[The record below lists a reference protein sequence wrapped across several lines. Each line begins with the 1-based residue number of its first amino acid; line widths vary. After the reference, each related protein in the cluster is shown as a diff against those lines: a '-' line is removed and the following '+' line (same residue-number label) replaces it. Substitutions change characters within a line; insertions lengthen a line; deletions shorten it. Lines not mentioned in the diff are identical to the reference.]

1 MQESGPV
8 CLLSSQ
14 APSTWGGFEFYLIR
28 ATEYRFRREGGSGIP
43 VLARRQYLY
52 LLPWVGAR
60 ECRPRVSGGKKWT
73 TGWSRPLGPFFR
85 AYRAGKQKQP
95 FFFPYKTEITN
106 AREKLVAQRRRR
118 EGVYNRVA
126 GASVTFPGGAGTRE
140 RADSPRPGGWSIADF
155 VSAKRNAGEFCFLC
169 FITKEVPARHEGCR
183 LVPQQKSNPPRL
195 CRVRNLSLSF
205 PKETAFVLLHKLCF
219 HARA

>member
-1 MQESGPV
+1 MPPPCV
-8 CLLSSQ
+8 
-14 APSTWGGFEFYLIR
+14 
-28 ATEYRFRREGGSGIP
+28 
-43 VLARRQYLY
+43 RRQKMDHGVEQT
-52 LLPWVGAR
+52 PWAIFPSVPGGAAKAA
-60 ECRPRVSGGKKWT
+60 VLFS
-73 TGWSRPLGPFFR
+73 F
-85 AYRAGKQKQP
+85 
-95 FFFPYKTEITN
+95 KTEITN

-140 RADSPRPGGWSIADF
+140 RADSPRTGGWSIADF

>member
-1 MQESGPV
+1 MRLRGRQ
-8 CLLSSQ
+8 
-14 APSTWGGFEFYLIR
+14 R
-28 ATEYRFRREGGSGIP
+28 NSGISKAAVS
-43 VLARRQYLY
+43 VLPAV
-52 LLPWVGAR
+52 VGAR
-60 ECRPRVSGGKKWT
+60 VCRPRVSGGKKWT

-85 AYRAGKQKQP
+85 AYQAGQQKQP

-106 AREKLVAQRRRR
+106 AREKLLAQRRRR
-118 EGVYNRVA
+118 EGVYNRAA
-126 GASVTFPGGAGTRE
+126 GASVTFPGGADTRE
-140 RADSPRPGGWSIADF
+140 RADSPRTGGWSIADF

-169 FITKEVPARHEGCR
+169 FITKEVPAQHEGCR

>member
-1 MQESGPV
+1 MRAFTNRAGEASGTFFGE
-8 CLLSSQ
+8 
-14 APSTWGGFEFYLIR
+14 A
-28 ATEYRFRREGGSGIP
+28 
-43 VLARRQYLY
+43 
-52 LLPWVGAR
+52 GAR
-60 ECRPRVSGGKKWT
+60 KWS
-73 TGWSRPLGPFFR
+73 GWSPHRGPERNELCPRAGVEGRLEAIFR
-85 AYRAGKQKQP
+85 AYQAGQQKQP

-169 FITKEVPARHEGCR
+169 FITKEVPARHEGCK
-183 LVPQQKSNPPRL
+183 LAILPKVYLPGCAGPTIF
-195 CRVRNLSLSF
+195 RVF
-205 PKETAFVLLHKLCF
+205 LL
-219 HARA
+219 